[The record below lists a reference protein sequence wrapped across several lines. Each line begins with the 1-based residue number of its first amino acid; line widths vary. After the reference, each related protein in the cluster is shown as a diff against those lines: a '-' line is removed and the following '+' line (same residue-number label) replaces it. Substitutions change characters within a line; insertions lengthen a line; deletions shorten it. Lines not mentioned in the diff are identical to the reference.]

1 MSKFFSNFARQKRRD
16 LIQKTNALPDT
27 QAVITY
33 NIIRLKEMIT
43 VTNLA
48 IQFGK
53 RVLYKDVNIK
63 FTQGNIYGVIG
74 ANGAGKSTLLKAISG
89 ELEPNKGS
97 VELGPGERLSVLD
110 QDHFKY
116 DEYSVMDTV
125 LMGHQPLWENM
136 KEREALYM
144 KEDFNDEDGNRVAE
158 LEEKFAEMDGW
169 NAESDAAQ
177 MLSNLGIKEHLHS
190 KQMSELSN
198 NEKVR
203 VMLAKALFGNPD
215 NLLLDEPTND
225 LDLDTVQWLEEYLSN
240 VEQTVL
246 VVSHDRHF
254 LDAVS
259 TQTVDIDFGKVTVFS
274 GNYSF
279 WYESSQLALRQAQ
292 NQRQKAEEKRK
303 ELEEFIRRFS
313 ANVAKSKQT
322 TSRKKMLAKLNV
334 EEIRPSS
341 RKYPGI
347 IFQMEREPGNQIL
360 EVEGLKAVDADGTV
374 LFDNVNF
381 NIEKGQKVVF
391 LSHNPKAMTALFE
404 IINGNRKAEAGTFKW
419 GVTITTAYLPL
430 DNTDFF
436 KSEMNLVDWLSQFGT
451 GNEVVMK
458 GFLGRMLFS
467 GEEVLKKVN
476 VLSGGEKMR
485 CMIARMQLK
494 NANCLILDTPT
505 NHLDLESI
513 QAFNNNLVGFKGNIL
528 FSSHE
533 HEFIQT
539 VADRII
545 ELTPKGTIDKLMQYD
560 DYIYDEQLKEQRNK
574 MYE

>member
-1 MSKFFSNFARQKRRD
+1 
-16 LIQKTNALPDT
+16 
-27 QAVITY
+27 
-33 NIIRLKEMIT
+33 MIT

-53 RVLYKDVNIK
+53 RVLYKDVNLK
-63 FTQGNIYGVIG
+63 FTHGNIYGVIG
-74 ANGAGKSTLLKAISG
+74 ANGAGKSTLLRAISG
-89 ELEPNKGS
+89 ELEPNKGT
-97 VELGPGERLSVLD
+97 VKLGPGERLSVLE

-116 DEYSVMDTV
+116 DGMSVIDTV
-125 LMGHQPLWENM
+125 LMGHQPLWQNM
-136 KEREALYM
+136 KEREALYGKAEM
-144 KEDFNDEDGNRVAE
+144 TEEDGNRAAE
-158 LEEKFAEMDGW
+158 LEEKFAEMNGW
-169 NAESDAAQ
+169 EAESDAAQ
-177 MLSNLGIKEHLHS
+177 LLQNLGVKEESHQ
-190 KQMSELSN
+190 KMMGELSN

-225 LDLDTVQWLEEYLSN
+225 LDLDTVEWLEEYLSN
-240 VEQTVL
+240 MEQTVL

-259 TQTVDIDFGKVTVFS
+259 TQTVDIDFGKVTMFA

-292 NQRQKAEEKRK
+292 NQRMKAEEKRRQ
-303 ELEEFIRRFS
+303 LEEFIRRFS

-360 EVEGLKAVDADGTV
+360 VVEGLKAVDEDGTV

-381 NIEKGQKVVF
+381 NVEKGEKIVF

-404 IINGNRKAEAGTFKW
+404 IINGNRQAQAGTYKW

-430 DNTDFF
+430 DNTEYFQSDL
-436 KSEMNLVDWLSQFGT
+436 NLVDWLSQYGT

-458 GFLGRMLFS
+458 GYLGRMLFS
-467 GEEVLKKVN
+467 GEEVMKKVN

-485 CMIARMQLK
+485 CMIARMQLR

-513 QAFNNNLVGFKGNIL
+513 QAFNNNLITFKGNIL
-528 FSSHE
+528 FASHD
-533 HEFIQT
+533 HEFINT
-539 VADRII
+539 VANRII
-545 ELTPKGTIDKLMQYD
+545 ELTPKGTIDKLMTYD
-560 DYIYDEQLKEQRNK
+560 DYIYDEQIKEQKAK
-574 MYE
+574 MYGLA

>member
-1 MSKFFSNFARQKRRD
+1 
-16 LIQKTNALPDT
+16 
-27 QAVITY
+27 
-33 NIIRLKEMIT
+33 MIT

-53 RVLYKDVNIK
+53 KVLYKDVNLK
-63 FTQGNIYGVIG
+63 FTSGNIYGVIG
-74 ANGAGKSTLLKAISG
+74 ANGAGKSTLLRAICG
-89 ELEPNKGS
+89 DLEPTKGS
-97 VELGPGERLSVLD
+97 VELGPGERLSVLE
-110 QDHFKY
+110 QDHCKY
-116 DEYSVMDTV
+116 DEFTVLDTV
-125 LMGHQPLWENM
+125 FMGHGPLWSNM
-136 KEREALYM
+136 KEREALYSKDEM
-144 KEDFNDEDGNRVAE
+144 TEEDGNRAAE
-158 LEEKFAEMDGW
+158 LEERFAEMNGW
-169 NAESDAAQ
+169 EAESEAAQ
-177 MLSNLGIKEHLHS
+177 LLQNLGVPETEHY
-190 KQMSELSN
+190 KQMAELSN
-198 NEKVR
+198 NQKVR

-259 TQTVDIDFGKVTVFS
+259 TQTIDIDFGKITVFS

-322 TSRKKMLAKLNV
+322 TSRKKMLEKLTV
-334 EEIRPSS
+334 DEIRPSS

-347 IFQMEREPGNQIL
+347 IFQMEREPGTQIL
-360 EVEGLKAVDADGTV
+360 EVNNLKALDADGSV
-374 LFDNVNF
+374 LFDNVSF
-381 NIEKGQKVVF
+381 TIEKGQKTVF

-404 IINGNRKAEAGTFKW
+404 IINGNRQADAGEYKW

-430 DNTDFF
+430 DNTSFF
-436 KSEMNLVDWLSQFGT
+436 DSDMNLVDWLSQFGK
-451 GNEVVMK
+451 GNEVQMK
-458 GFLGRMLFS
+458 SFLGRMLFKD
-467 GEEVLKKVN
+467 EDVQKKVN

-485 CMIARMQLK
+485 CMIARMQLQ

-513 QAFNNNLVGFKGNIL
+513 QAFNNNLVMFKGNIL
-528 FSSHE
+528 FASHD

-539 VADRII
+539 VANRII
-545 ELTPKGTIDKLMQYD
+545 ELTPSGTIDKLMEYD
-560 DYIYDEQLKEQRNK
+560 QYIYDERIKEQKAK
-574 MYE
+574 MYAL

>member
-1 MSKFFSNFARQKRRD
+1 
-16 LIQKTNALPDT
+16 
-27 QAVITY
+27 
-33 NIIRLKEMIT
+33 MIT

-53 RVLYKDVNIK
+53 KVLYKDVNLK
-63 FTQGNIYGVIG
+63 FTSGNIYGIIG
-74 ANGAGKSTLLKAISG
+74 ANGAGKSTLLRAISG

-97 VELGPGERLSVLD
+97 VDMQPGERLSVLE

-116 DEYSVMDTV
+116 DEFTVMDTV
-125 LMGHQPLWENM
+125 LMGHQPMWQNM
-136 KEREALYM
+136 KEREALYSKAEM
-144 KEDFNDEDGNRVAE
+144 TEEDGNRAAE
-158 LEEKFAEMDGW
+158 LEMAFAEMNGYE
-169 NAESDAAQ
+169 AESEAAQ
-177 MLSNLGIKEHLHS
+177 LLQNLGVSEGQHY
-190 KQMSELSN
+190 KQMADISN

-203 VMLAKALFGNPD
+203 VMLAKALFGHPD

-240 VEQTVL
+240 LEQCVL

-259 TQTVDIDFGKVTVFS
+259 TQTVDIDFGKVTLFS

-292 NQRQKAEEKRK
+292 NQKMKAEEKRK
-303 ELEEFIRRFS
+303 QLEEFIRRFS

-322 TSRKKMLAKLNV
+322 TSRKKMLEKLNV
-334 EEIRPSS
+334 EEITPST

-347 IFQMEREPGNQIL
+347 IFQMEREPGTQIL

-374 LFDNVNF
+374 LFDNVSF
-381 NIEKGQKVVF
+381 TIEKGQKTVF

-404 IINGNRKAEAGTFKW
+404 IINGNREPQAGTYKW

-430 DNTDFF
+430 DNTEFF
-436 KSEMNLVDWLSQFGT
+436 QSEMNLVDWLSQWGP
-451 GNEVVMK
+451 GNEVTMK
-458 GFLGRMLFS
+458 SFLGRMLFK
-467 GEEVLKKVN
+467 EEDVLKHVN

-513 QAFNNNLVGFKGNIL
+513 QAFNNNLVQFKGNIL
-528 FSSHE
+528 FASHD
-533 HEFIQT
+533 HEFINT

-545 ELTPKGTIDKLMQYD
+545 ELTPKGTIDKLTTYD
-560 DYIYDEQLKEQRNK
+560 DYIYDESIKEK
-574 MYE
+574 KAELYA